1 MNSTHDTYGI
11 FTAVELYL
19 EVIQNARV
27 GNEPQRQASTCPRSH
42 REQAAWGPGLL
53 FPSPLAPEVLS
64 LARLKT
70 L

>member
-11 FTAVELYL
+11 FTADELYL

-53 FPSPLAPEVLS
+53 FPSPLDSRGFISGKV
-64 LARLKT
+64 KT